1 MWGKTYIFAEENHEY
16 PTMKSMIAL
25 AAVAC
30 TLGASAQTFTCI
42 KTTETEAWK
51 PAGKVKLAS
60 RPAGII
66 VESLPDSMVFGRWGT
81 CFNERGYDTRN
92 ILPESDRA
100 DIMARVFAPDGEL
113 RFNMGRIPM
122 NANDYARDWYSCDEV
137 AGDFDLRYFNID
149 RDRTTLI
156 PFIHQAQALCPDMT
170 FWASPWSP
178 PSWMKI
184 NADYP
189 VRSDRTNTM
198 DPRKDALLFAGQPDL
213 NRDDYKAPKGIF
225 PPKLSENNY
234 FIMEPRYL
242 QAYADYFGKFI
253 DEYAGENIPIDMV
266 MFQNES
272 WSYTPYPGCAWTP
285 EGIALF
291 NTRYLAPTL
300 ARTHPDVDIY
310 FGTINTNRYDVSDKV
325 LSDSLMPASIK
336 GVGFQWE
343 GGQIL
348 PAIRK
353 KYPDYRYV
361 QTEGECGWGSF
372 DWGAAEHTFERINH
386 YLGNGAEDYTF
397 WNFILPDDG
406 CSGWGWKQNAL
417 IRVDSATGTYT
428 LTPEYY
434 AVRHYTNHIPT
445 GSTITAWRGGNT
457 PVLVAS
463 TPDGKTV
470 VTAANLTD
478 TKTRLAVPVGNK
490 YLNITLAPHT
500 LATYTD

>member
-1 MWGKTYIFAEENHEY
+1 
-16 PTMKSMIAL
+16 MKFL
-25 AAVAC
+25 AVLVAAC
-30 TLGASAQTFTCI
+30 CAFGVTAQSFECVR
-42 KTTETEAWK
+42 TTEGEAWK
-51 PAGKVKLAS
+51 AAGKVKLSSRAS
-60 RPAGII
+60 GAL
-66 VESLPDSMVFGRWGT
+66 VEPLAEPVDFGRWGT
-81 CFNERGYDTRN
+81 CFNERGYDALN
-92 ILPESDRA
+92 LLPEADRA
-100 DIMARVFAPDGEL
+100 VIMKKVFAPDGEL
-113 RFNMGRIPM
+113 RINMGRIPM

-149 RDRTTLI
+149 RDKTTLI
-156 PFIHQAQALCPDMT
+156 PFIRQAQALCPDMT
-170 FWASPWSP
+170 FWASPWCP

-189 VRSDRTNTM
+189 VRSDRTNNM
-198 DPRKDALLFAGQPDL
+198 DPRKDSFLFAGQPDV

-253 DEYAGENIPIDMV
+253 DAYGEQNIPIDMV

-285 EGIALF
+285 EGIILF
-291 NTRYLAPTL
+291 NTEYLAPTL
-300 ARTHPDVDIY
+300 AKTHPNVDIY
-310 FGTINTNRYDVSDKV
+310 FGTINTNRYDVIDKV
-325 LSDSLMPASIK
+325 LADSLAAKTYK

-353 KYPDYRYV
+353 KYPGFRYV

-397 WNFILPDDG
+397 WNFILPYDG

-417 IRVDSATGTYT
+417 IRVDSASKTYT

-434 AVRHYTNHIPT
+434 AVRHYANFIPT
-445 GSTITAWRGGNT
+445 GSKITAWRGGDT
-457 PVLVAS
+457 PVLVAVR
-463 TPDGKTV
+463 PDGKAV
-470 VTAANLTD
+470 VTAANFTD
-478 TKTRLAVPVGNK
+478 KKVRLAVPVGKK
-490 YLNITLAPHT
+490 YLNITVAPHS
-500 LATYTD
+500 LNTYAE